1 MRRHQVWN
9 KVLLLANPF
18 GFLIKHR
25 RKLSV
30 DVDMR
35 LTHAV
40 ENMVAAMFRRNLQLT
55 GDMMCDQFLQK
66 PVVLSGQHIVIPDT
80 RTDKHLFDTG
90 NLTDL
95 PQHVQI
101 LRMVDLQR
109 RTGGRCKAFF
119 AALAKT
125 CCQLFFTGRMAKI
138 SGWAADIMDIPFK
151 SRQRCQQSGF
161 FEDRFHTPYRNP
173 SSLMESD

>member
-1 MRRHQVWN
+1 MEQGTASCQSVWFPHKTSTQTFGRRRYVACPCSREHDRCNVPAQPSADRRH
-9 KVLLLANPF
+9 
-18 GFLIKHR
+18 
-25 RKLSV
+25 
-30 DVDMR
+30 DV
-35 LTHAV
+35 H
-40 ENMVAAMFRRNLQLT
+40 
-55 GDMMCDQFLQK
+55 QFLQK

-125 CCQLFFTGRMAKI
+125 CRQLFFTGRMAKI
-138 SGWAADIMDIPFK
+138 SGWAADIMIYPL
-151 SRQRCQQSGF
+151 
-161 FEDRFHTPYRNP
+161 NP
-173 SSLMESD
+173 GSVVSSLASLSTDSTLRTAIRLP